1 MVIKNIDMKDLV
13 PLCVQLIS
21 KTLVELGQSKDSKH
35 IVVLS
40 QSLAYDL
47 KEDFKNLTF
56 VDIEQAFRQG
66 VRSTD
71 KFVLNVQTY
80 YQWIKTHRQLIWD
93 NTDKEPERQDK
104 RIQYRSRQGTGLKT
118 INNHLKSLKN
128 G

>member
-1 MVIKNIDMKDLV
+1 MEDLV
-13 PLCVQLIS
+13 PLCVGLVS

-80 YQWIKTHRQLIWD
+80 YQWIKSQRQLIWD
-93 NTDKEPERQDK
+93 NNHKEPERQDK
-104 RIQYRSRQGTGLKT
+104 RLHYRSRQGTGLKT
-118 INNHLKSLKN
+118 INNHLKTLKN

>member
-1 MVIKNIDMKDLV
+1 MKDLV
-13 PLCVQLIS
+13 PLCVQLVS

-128 G
+128 E

>member
-1 MVIKNIDMKDLV
+1 MVIKDIHMNDLV
-13 PLCVQLIS
+13 PLCVTLVS

-40 QSLAYDL
+40 QSLANDL

-56 VDIEQAFRQG
+56 EDVIQAFRQG
-66 VRSTD
+66 VRNTD
-71 KFVLNVQTY
+71 RFVLNVQTY
-80 YQWIKTHRQLIWD
+80 YQWIKAQRKLIWD
-93 NTDKEPERQDK
+93 NTDKEPERLDK
-104 RIQYRSRQGTGLKT
+104 RLHYRSRQGTGLKQ